1 MELQLKSDRSRS
13 RAAKQFCQ
21 SHKIKTV
28 DRVAAHLQSC
38 GISTTF
44 SHHAT
49 ITLNPRCSCRHGSSH
64 PVTTRSCQP
73 LPRSPGR
80 LFDSSTRT
88 RKAQSSGLH
97 RAKSNNLP
105 FSGKSTDPANQEM
118 QHQQPEFPEPFVM
131 SSLQSDLLLLRCL
144 RKDEVATACRRQ
156 AWHLDLLSS
165 VLSCKKTSRDMG
177 PGVGAISTAPSA
189 CPVPADF
196 ISSLLGSCLHMQY
209 TSGW

>member
-105 FSGKSTDPANQEM
+105 FSGSPQTLQTRKCNINNRNSRNL
-118 QHQQPEFPEPFVM
+118 
-131 SSLQSDLLLLRCL
+131 SSCRLCSPTFCCWAVCGRTKLPLPVVDRPGTWTSYLQS
-144 RKDEVATACRRQ
+144 
-156 AWHLDLLSS
+156 
-165 VLSCKKTSRDMG
+165 
-177 PGVGAISTAPSA
+177 
-189 CPVPADF
+189 
-196 ISSLLGSCLHMQY
+196 
-209 TSGW
+209 